1 MWYAAN
7 FIYSYLKYWKQNVKI
22 HDAFGFFETLLLAVP
37 KSSVLGPIL
46 FYIFLNDLLAV
57 LKKSQLYN
65 LADHDTISVEIK
77 SADDPLK
84 ILKEESEPA
93 IKLFRVSNMF
103 VNLDKFQ
110 PTVLHKGNKNH
121 NSNITLNIENIIYN
135 KHVKISKTILNN
147 NR

>member
-22 HDAFGFFETLLLAVP
+22 PDDFGFFETLLLGVP

-77 SADDPLK
+77 STDDPLK
-84 ILKEESEPA
+84 ILKEESESA
-93 IKLFRVSNMF
+93 IK
-103 VNLDKFQ
+103 
-110 PTVLHKGNKNH
+110 
-121 NSNITLNIENIIYN
+121 
-135 KHVKISKTILNN
+135 
-147 NR
+147 